1 MSENFRTFGHQVR
14 DLFEV
19 YCFAV
24 LALGKTERDIEVSLY
39 TFVHQVSARYD
50 CTP

>member
-1 MSENFRTFGHQVR
+1 M
-14 DLFEV
+14 
-19 YCFAV
+19 AV
-24 LALGKTERDIEVSLY
+24 LPLFFYEKSTTASQKSTEIEVSLY